1 MNYSSGTKES
11 KCRIRLVVR
20 SNAGSGDGE
29 AKRGGK
35 EWEGRKRG
43 GGLYL
48 NPDPPAP
55 SVTRECHRP
64 AMVTRSR
71 DLATAGIRRIFWNG
85 PLVVVLSAVMC
96 LSLLSLLKLICISLH
111 FITITLE
118 LILATGIVIIAINK
132 CSLLSNATVGST
144 FNKVL

>member
-29 AKRGGK
+29 AKRGG
-35 EWEGRKRG
+35 EGMGGEEEGWGALPERG
-43 GGLYL
+43 
-48 NPDPPAP
+48 PPSSFRDPWMP
-55 SVTRECHRP
+55 SACHGHSV
-64 AMVTRSR
+64 ARSG
-71 DLATAGIRRIFWNG
+71 DAGIRRIFWNG

-144 FNKVL
+144 FNKLL